1 MALEQSIQA
10 EGCLDPLLVWKD
22 RGVVLDGH
30 TRRDLCIEHKKQVK
44 VREIE
49 LPDEKAAVEYILR
62 IQRQRR
68 NLTREAMSYFR
79 GAEYNAVKQRR
90 GGRRPAREAKARFVP
105 LPTTAVRL
113 AEKYGVSDK
122 TIKRDAIFAQVMDKI
137 VADYGDPEVKR
148 KLPGA
153 DVKLTQATARLLLRT
168 PAEDRK
174 AVVDRLIDQ
183 GELPGPRRPAPP
195 RPRLPKRSPN
205 PSSPASRREGRT
217 TPDPFC
223 STWRVSWAWRC
234 PRTSLTS
241 NCSCNVW
248 EAYAN
253 ANFLAAS
260 RLTDGRR
267 TSPRLN
273 SLSLLGWQGQ
283 SAGGAVSQ
291 SWPLVRPPIL
301 VSSPKRFTIRLG

>member
-1 MALEQSIQA
+1 M
-10 EGCLDPLLVWKD
+10 
-22 RGVVLDGH
+22 
-30 TRRDLCIEHKKQVK
+30 
-44 VREIE
+44 
-49 LPDEKAAVEYILR
+49 EYVLR
-62 IQRQRR
+62 IQRQHRDLTQGHELFPRCGTQRR
-68 NLTREAMSYFR
+68 QA
-79 GAEYNAVKQRR
+79 AR

-122 TIKRDAIFAQVMDKI
+122 TIKRRGRGSSLRSWTRSWPTH
-137 VADYGDPEVKR
+137 GDPEVNRAAGRRTSNIRRKR
-148 KLPGA
+148 RP
-153 DVKLTQATARLLLRT
+153 RLLLRT

-183 GELPGPRRPAPP
+183 GELAGPRRPAQP

-217 TPDPFC
+217 TPDAFC
-223 STWRVSWAWRC
+223 GAWRVSWAWRC

-253 ANFLAAS
+253 ANFLATS

>member
-1 MALEQSIQA
+1 MKTANKARKAEEPARRRKSAAGQTDPAGWRWADPRSLKVNPAFQGLIPLQVRGEYMALEQSIQA

-137 VADYGDPEVKR
+137 AADYGDPEVKR
-148 KLPGA
+148 KLLGA

-174 AVVDRLIDQ
+174 AVVDRLIDR
-183 GELPGPRRPAPP
+183 GELPRAKKPGAAATPP
-195 RPRLPKRSPN
+195 PKEVAQSIVARLKARGEDHARSVLQHM
-205 PSSPASRREGRT
+205 A
-217 TPDPFC
+217 
-223 STWRVSWAWRC
+223 
-234 PRTSLTS
+234 
-241 NCSCNVW
+241 
-248 EAYAN
+248 
-253 ANFLAAS
+253 
-260 RLTDGRR
+260 
-267 TSPRLN
+267 
-273 SLSLLGWQGQ
+273 SLLGMEVPENV
-283 SAGGAVSQ
+283 ADN
-291 SWPLVRPPIL
+291 
-301 VSSPKRFTIRLG
+301 